1 MNRTLLKRI
10 TVSCIAVTSSLAM
23 TGYASAVPAKDDTAE
38 KTAVS
43 EVSNA
48 EYGSIKITGTSL
60 GSKKNKGGRSVASE
74 DDKGYSIQ
82 SNEKGESFSQVIT
95 IDSDESP
102 DSYAFNFDL
111 PEGFTLSEAPDGGAF
126 FRMENGEAA
135 GRIKAPWAV
144 DANGK
149 KVDTHFEVHDNH
161 LVQKVDLSQNIAYP
175 VTADPDGAWG
185 WTKCIAAV
193 TAAVAYPVGGAI
205 KLAKFVKSIGSV
217 KESMQLLLGATS
229 NKEKLAGGLKA
240 AGATAAELLGIAA
253 VKDNC

>member
-1 MNRTLLKRI
+1 M
-10 TVSCIAVTSSLAM
+10 
-23 TGYASAVPAKDDTAE
+23 
-38 KTAVS
+38 
-43 EVSNA
+43 
-48 EYGSIKITGTSL
+48 
-60 GSKKNKGGRSVASE
+60 
-74 DDKGYSIQ
+74 
-82 SNEKGESFSQVIT
+82 
-95 IDSDESP
+95 
-102 DSYAFNFDL
+102 
-111 PEGFTLSEAPDGGAF
+111 
-126 FRMENGEAA
+126 
-135 GRIKAPWAV
+135 
-144 DANGK
+144 
-149 KVDTHFEVHDNH
+149 
-161 LVQKVDLSQNIAYP
+161 QKVDLSQNIAYP